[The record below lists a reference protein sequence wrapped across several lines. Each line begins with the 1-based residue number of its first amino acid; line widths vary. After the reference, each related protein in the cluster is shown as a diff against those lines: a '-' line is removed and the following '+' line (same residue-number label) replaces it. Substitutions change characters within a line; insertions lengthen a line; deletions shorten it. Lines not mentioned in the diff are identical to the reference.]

1 MMMMMNVLALLLL
14 IVSIDAF
21 HRMLPRM
28 QQRRLGVSKE
38 LKMSAS
44 SFDTIFGMSL
54 PLCLEATSKTTTIND
69 PTAGMS
75 AEQITDYMSNVG
87 GGMCG
92 YPEIVRTTIGLGL
105 NLSLIVFGFFTV
117 SYVVLG
123 GYNFALEKGV
133 DESLKAAEANAK
145 RGSAPIFVGGEK
157 DDKGDMDN
165 NSRPSG
171 STNREKR
178 RMQQRLKKGEKDNN

>member
-1 MMMMMNVLALLLL
+1 MLSFALLILLLATSAFAFQRSAINSRKISSIKKKLAL
-14 IVSIDAF
+14 S
-21 HRMLPRM
+21 M
-28 QQRRLGVSKE
+28 
-38 LKMSAS
+38 MSGGS
-44 SFDTIFGMSL
+44 SLDMFGMI

-75 AEQITDYMSNVG
+75 AAQITDYMSNVG

-133 DESLKAAEANAK
+133 DDSLKAAEANVK
-145 RGSAPIFVGGEK
+145 RGSTPMMMGDEASDNDFGAARAGGS
-157 DDKGDMDN
+157 N
-165 NSRPSG
+165 
-171 STNREKR
+171 NREKR
-178 RMQQRLKKGEKDNN
+178 RLNQRLKKGEKE